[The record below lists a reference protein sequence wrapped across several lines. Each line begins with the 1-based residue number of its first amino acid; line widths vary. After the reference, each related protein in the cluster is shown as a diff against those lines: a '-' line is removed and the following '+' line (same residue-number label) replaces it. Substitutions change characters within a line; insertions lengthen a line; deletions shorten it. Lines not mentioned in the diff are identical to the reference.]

1 MKTAIIITSGLLA
14 TPAYQLGV
22 IAFNWYCSNPL
33 LWTKEF
39 GYLPLVALTVICFV
53 LGRKYLVK

>member
-1 MKTAIIITSGLLA
+1 MKTAIIIISGLLA

-22 IAFNWYCSNPL
+22 IAFNWYCANPL

-39 GYLPLVALTVICFV
+39 GYLPLISLIVVGFVI
-53 LGRKYLVK
+53 GRKYLVK